1 MTTEI
6 VVYDLLRSYGSQYLD
21 KLKNELVYLQLLL
34 NRLVEGPCDYTISID
49 LNYFQKLW
57 QNSVIPFN
65 IILNF
70 EKQFI
75 IYCCINVE
83 SLLSNND
90 RIYCNVHKNDELSST
105 EDLVN
110 DVNKIIIDNMSYLLK
125 ID

>member
-6 VVYDLLRSYGSQYLD
+6 EVYDLLRSYGSQYLD

-34 NRLVEGPCDYTISID
+34 NRLVEGPYDYTISID

-75 IYCCINVE
+75 IYCCINVD

-90 RIYCNVHKNDELSST
+90 RIYCNIHNNDELSST

-110 DVNKIIIDNMSYLLK
+110 DVNRIIIDNMNYLLK
-125 ID
+125 I

>member
-6 VVYDLLRSYGSQYLD
+6 EVYDLLRSYGSQYLD

-57 QNSVIPFN
+57 QTSVIPFN

-75 IYCCINVE
+75 IYCCINVD

-110 DVNKIIIDNMSYLLK
+110 DVNRIIIDNMNYLLK
-125 ID
+125 I

>member
-1 MTTEI
+1 MTAEI
-6 VVYDLLRSYGSQYLD
+6 VAYDLLSSYGNQYLS

-34 NRLVEGPCDYTISID
+34 NRLVEGPYDYTISID
-49 LNYFQKLW
+49 LNYFQKLR
-57 QNSVIPFN
+57 QTSVIPFD

-75 IYCCINVE
+75 IYCCINID
-83 SLLSNND
+83 SLLSNDD
-90 RIYCNVHKNDELSST
+90 RIYCNVLKTDELSNT